1 MRFKVLLKMQEKD
14 IYSELSSIRNLMERS
29 TKFISLSG
37 MSGIMAGVYALIGA
51 FVGYK
56 IVYGNSINLDYR
68 DNYVNGTEILAQL
81 MLVAATVLL
90 LSLVTGIWLTI
101 RLARKK
107 GENFWNPVSQR
118 LLVNLAVPLITG
130 GFFIL
135 ILIIRGE
142 YGIISPACLIF
153 YGLALISGGQY
164 TLSGVKWLGY
174 CEVVLGLLA
183 ALFPGFGIVFWVIGF
198 GLLHILYGTIMHF
211 KYN

>member
-1 MRFKVLLKMQEKD
+1 MQEKD

-37 MSGIMAGVYALIGA
+37 LSGIMAGIYALIGA
-51 FVGYK
+51 FIGYK
-56 IVYGNSINLDYR
+56 IVYGNSVNLDYR
-68 DNYVNGTEILAQL
+68 DNYVNDTEILVQL
-81 MLVAATVLL
+81 FLIAATVLA
-90 LSLVTGIWLTI
+90 LSLLTGIWLTY
-101 RLARKK
+101 RVVKK
-107 GENFWNPVSQR
+107 KNEKMWNPVSQR
-118 LLVNLAVPLITG
+118 LLINMCIPLITG

-135 ILIIRGE
+135 ILIFRGQ
-142 YGIISPACLIF
+142 YNIIAPACLLF
-153 YGLALISGGQY
+153 YGLALISASQY

-183 ALFPGFGIVFWVIGF
+183 ALFPGFGIVFWIIGF